1 MNNIIPIAI
10 TWGLM
15 SVIYTAIYGD
25 RPHPSEEGIGLANFF
40 D

>member
-1 MNNIIPIAI
+1 MMNNIIPIAI

-25 RPHPSEEGIGLANFF
+25 PCTPSPCSAMPEP
-40 D
+40 